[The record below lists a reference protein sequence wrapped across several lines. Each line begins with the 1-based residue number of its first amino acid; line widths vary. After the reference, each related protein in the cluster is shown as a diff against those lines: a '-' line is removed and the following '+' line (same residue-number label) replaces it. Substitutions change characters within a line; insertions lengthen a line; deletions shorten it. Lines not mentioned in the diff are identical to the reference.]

1 MSNYEDNSS
10 GRQNKNGQTNTAIDS
25 LTTKVNELPDE
36 ITPERDLWP
45 GIEKA
50 IGNMPQQREFDQ
62 GSRHWQ
68 TWSKVAASFA
78 PVALVLGLW
87 LSPEFNAGSEN
98 DASQLFNPI
107 AASFD
112 IQKRQLLIQV
122 SDQTSVVEN
131 WQDSLKELEQAEKA
145 LITALQSQPEDP
157 ALMKML
163 YQVYQQQLELIQK
176 AHKPELA
183 NKFSQ
188 I

>member
-1 MSNYEDNSS
+1 MSSYEDNSNDS
-10 GRQNKNGQTNTAIDS
+10 QNKHGQNEAAVDS
-25 LTTKVNELPDE
+25 VLDQVNDMPKELA
-36 ITPERDLWP
+36 PERDLWP

-50 IGNMPQQREFDQ
+50 IGHLPQQRVDNETNK
-62 GSRHWQ
+62 WQ

-87 LSPEFNAGSEN
+87 LSPQFGANQ
-98 DASQLFNPI
+98 DTDMSQVFNPI

-112 IQKRQLLIQV
+112 IQKRQLLTQV
-122 SDQTSVVEN
+122 SDQDSVVAN
-131 WQDSLKELEQAEKA
+131 WQESLKELEQAEQA
-145 LITALQSQPEDP
+145 LIKALQSQPEDP